1 LNKEGAFSTPQFSIE
16 VDGIEGRKLIHPV
29 ITIKNSNNGNARIV
43 AHSAEI
49 VSNPERYSLNLTLT
63 KGLIESPKASMK
75 FDDTITH
82 EVPLRSAEEITKAI
96 GNPNHLYLSQI
107 KQAIVDHKH
116 VMTDLQRQHGLEIVA
131 QLVTGDLVGM
141 ANEESLT
148 RLKRENEAGQRL
160 AKLEMVPHRRW
171 ASGFSCLA
179 FAMVGIPVAI
189 RMKTS
194 NYSATFGLCFLPI
207 LFIYY
212 PLFMLGLEGAKSG
225 SMPAY
230 AAWLGNVICMGIGS
244 ILLYREQTR

>member
-1 LNKEGAFSTPQFSIE
+1 
-16 VDGIEGRKLIHPV
+16 
-29 ITIKNSNNGNARIV
+29 
-43 AHSAEI
+43 
-49 VSNPERYSLNLTLT
+49 
-63 KGLIESPKASMK
+63 
-75 FDDTITH
+75 
-82 EVPLRSAEEITKAI
+82 
-96 GNPNHLYLSQI
+96 
-107 KQAIVDHKH
+107 
-116 VMTDLQRQHGLEIVA
+116 MTDLKKQHGLEIVA
-131 QLVTGDLVGM
+131 QLITGDLVGM

-148 RLKRENEAGQRL
+148 RLRRENEAGQRL

-230 AAWLGNVICMGIGS
+230 AAWLGNLICMGIGS
-244 ILLYREQTR
+244 ILLYREQTA